1 MISILIPCYNYNAFN
16 LICILEKE
24 ALTLGLIFEIICI
37 DDASFSNL
45 NETNQKINTLT
56 NCKFFESKKNLGRS
70 ANRQLLAEK
79 AQYDWLL
86 FIDVD
91 VTPIKSNFLEIY
103 TNQIKKDFEVTFG
116 GFYYEDKIIN
126 SSSLRQTF
134 GKFREQI
141 PCELRNKN
149 PYKYTISSNFLIRK
163 NVFKSINKQIKSSSY
178 GMDYLFGA
186 LLKNNSISINHIDNE
201 VNHHGLDENL
211 KFLTKTKKALESL
224 HYLNGNKL
232 IGQNDITILKYYKVL
247 SFLGL
252 RKITTTIIN
261 LFSKSIESN
270 MLGAKPSLLLFDLY
284 RLSYLCNIK

>member
-16 LICILEKE
+16 LICILEKQ
-24 ALTLGLIFEIICI
+24 ALTLGVIFEIICI

-56 NCKFFESKKNLGRS
+56 NCKFFESKKNIGRS
-70 ANRQLLAEK
+70 ANRQLLADK

-91 VTPIKSNFLEIY
+91 VIPLNNNFLEIY

-126 SSSLRQTF
+126 SRSLRQTF

-141 PCELRNKN
+141 PSELRNKN
-149 PYKYTISSNFLIRK
+149 PYKYTISSNFLIKK
-163 NVFKSINKQIKSSSY
+163 NVFKSINKQIKSDSY

-186 LLKNNSISINHIDNE
+186 LLKNNLISINHIDNE

-211 KFLTKTKKALESL
+211 KFLTKTKKALKSL
-224 HYLNGNKL
+224 HYLKRNKL
-232 IGQNDITILKYYKVL
+232 IGQNDITILKYYNVL

-252 RKITTTIIN
+252 RKITTAIIN

-270 MLGAKPSLLLFDLY
+270 LLGAKPSLLLFDLY
-284 RLSYLCNIK
+284 RLSYLCSIK